1 MLHKGATVSSHAP
14 PDAWLSVCQQ
24 AGCVHRTAAQD
35 DPEAA
40 EKEWAAAS
48 PTYADLKQKYDR
60 SRKTVTRT
68 GARSCTLLHWSGPA
82 FLSTQHPQVFFLVPC
97 EVVE

>member
-1 MLHKGATVSSHAP
+1 MHVTAAQQNPGAAEQEDRDCPGSGFRVSSKRVG
-14 PDAWLSVCQQ
+14 LFNKCVC
-24 AGCVHRTAAQD
+24 CRTAAQE

-40 EKEWAAAS
+40 EQAFAAAS

-68 GARSCTLLHWSGPA
+68 GAPA
-82 FLSTQHPQVFFLVPC
+82 LEGF
-97 EVVE
+97 